1 MLQTFNT
8 LITWPNLLF
17 KKMRERQGKE
27 REVSILLPMKFNEGK
42 EKDKYQ
48 ILHSTFLSEEAH
60 GQQIADLQ
68 SDERILK
75 DSQSSKATVS
85 I

>member
-1 MLQTFNT
+1 MLQAFNT

-17 KKMRERQGKE
+17 KKMRRGRGKLK
-27 REVSILLPMKFNEGK
+27 EVSILLPMKFNEGKK

-68 SDERILK
+68 SDERIFER
-75 DSQSSKATVS
+75 
-85 I
+85 